1 MVMAMEWSSES
12 ERFVTRRPMA
22 TLHVE
27 AHVRVKHFIKRVTQ
41 HGLPGCP
48 VHIQVKQA
56 RRAPHLPGSSPGV
69 LVPLLVVL
77 VVTPMMAKAQHI
89 MPMYTDKNL
98 NQLGINS
105 ESTSGEAA
113 IVPSLFDCSAELP
126 HPLIS

>member
-1 MVMAMEWSSES
+1 MEWSSES
-12 ERFVTRRPMA
+12 EMFVTRRPIA
-22 TLHVE
+22 TLQVE
-27 AHVRVKHFIKRVTQ
+27 AHVRVKHLIKSVTQ

-48 VHIQVKQA
+48 VHIQVKQP

-77 VVTPMMAKAQHI
+77 VVTPMMPKAQHI

-113 IVPSLFDCSAELP
+113 IVPSLGDCSAELP

>member
-1 MVMAMEWSSES
+1 
-12 ERFVTRRPMA
+12 MA

-27 AHVRVKHFIKRVTQ
+27 AHVRVKHFIKSVTQ
-41 HGLPGCP
+41 HGLPGWLD
-48 VHIQVKQA
+48 HIQVKQA

-77 VVTPMMAKAQHI
+77 VVTPMMPKAQHI

-113 IVPSLFDCSAELP
+113 IVPSLGDCSAELL
-126 HPLIS
+126 HPFISLNTHMWIRACY

>member
-1 MVMAMEWSSES
+1 
-12 ERFVTRRPMA
+12 MA

-27 AHVRVKHFIKRVTQ
+27 AHVRVKHFIKSVTQ

-77 VVTPMMAKAQHI
+77 VVTPMSPKAQHI

-113 IVPSLFDCSAELP
+113 IVPSLGDCSAELP

>member
-1 MVMAMEWSSES
+1 
-12 ERFVTRRPMA
+12 MA

-27 AHVRVKHFIKRVTQ
+27 AHVRVKHFIKRVIQ
-41 HGLPGCP
+41 QGLPGCL
-48 VHIQVKQA
+48 VHIQVMQP

-77 VVTPMMAKAQHI
+77 VVTPMSPKAQHI
-89 MPMYTDKNL
+89 IPMYTDKNL

-113 IVPSLFDCSAELP
+113 IVASLGDCSAELS

>member
-1 MVMAMEWSSES
+1 
-12 ERFVTRRPMA
+12 MA
-22 TLHVE
+22 TLNVE
-27 AHVRVKHFIKRVTQ
+27 AHVRVKHFIKSVTQ

-69 LVPLLVVL
+69 FVPLLVVL
-77 VVTPMMAKAQHI
+77 VVTPMMPKAQHI

-113 IVPSLFDCSAELP
+113 IVPSLGDCSAELP
-126 HPLIS
+126 QPLISLNTHMWIRACY

>member
-1 MVMAMEWSSES
+1 
-12 ERFVTRRPMA
+12 MA

-27 AHVRVKHFIKRVTQ
+27 AHVRVKHFIKSVTQ

-48 VHIQVKQA
+48 VHIQVMQP

-77 VVTPMMAKAQHI
+77 VVTPMMPKAQHI

-113 IVPSLFDCSAELP
+113 IVPSLGDCSAELP